1 MEVNREA
8 EIMMKAI
15 ETYGAENQQ
24 LKACEECSEL
34 IKAIIKLRFA
44 KPKGVEHDIICDAIA
59 EEMADVEI
67 MLHQMQMIFHNFDKV
82 KEYREKKLERL
93 ERRLR
98 DGNNGG

>member
-1 MEVNREA
+1 MDVEREA
-8 EIMMKAI
+8 EIMMNAI

-44 KPKGVEHDIICDAIA
+44 NTELEREIIRDAIA

-67 MLHQMQMIFHNFDKV
+67 MLYQMTMIFHNHDKV
-82 KEYREKKLERL
+82 KEYRQKKLERL